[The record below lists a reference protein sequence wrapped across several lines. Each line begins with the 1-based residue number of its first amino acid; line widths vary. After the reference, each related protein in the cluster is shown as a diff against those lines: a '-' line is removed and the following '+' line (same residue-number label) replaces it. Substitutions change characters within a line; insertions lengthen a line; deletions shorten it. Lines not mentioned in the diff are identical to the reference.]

1 MVLTDETIDE
11 ILEYM
16 EKSIENL
23 AKDAFENLEIEG
35 GAEGIVDF
43 LQNQFDI
50 RLENILLA
58 KKSSI
63 HHLESGMKNKII
75 QRKQLVIEKMIKKY
89 KN

>member
-50 RLENILLA
+50 RLENILLG

-63 HHLESGMKNKII
+63 HHLESRMKNKII